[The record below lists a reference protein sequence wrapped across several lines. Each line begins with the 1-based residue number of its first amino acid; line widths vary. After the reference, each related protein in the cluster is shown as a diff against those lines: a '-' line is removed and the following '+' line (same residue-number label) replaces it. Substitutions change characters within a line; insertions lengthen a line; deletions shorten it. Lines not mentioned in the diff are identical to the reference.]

1 MNKHFS
7 ILVLLCIVGTINA
20 HSHDTFYY
28 KLTNIHNNKYS
39 LKIQGGQ
46 FITFIGDICFE
57 SDKEGIGVGH
67 GTLTYNPSYS
77 SSTIKKYLG
86 KSYWGDNA
94 VFSFSSDKSIL
105 NVALENEMVLVYRR
119 TTPPEGVYTCSLI
132 KQQKSNSSSSSGS
145 GGYNPPP
152 VYTAPIYP
160 SAQNSSSTTKE
171 SSTYSSPQKKWR
183 TITYQ
188 EDCHMCHG
196 LGKCWTCSGKGW
208 EYNKLGVDGVH
219 DCPNCSNGECSHC
232 HGTGKVTKTKQVF
245 E

>member
-7 ILVLLCIVGTINA
+7 ILVLSCILGTINTY
-20 HSHDTFYY
+20 SHDTFYY

-46 FITFIGDICFE
+46 FITFVGDICFE

-77 SSTIKKYLG
+77 SSIIKKYLG

-105 NVALENEMVLVYRR
+105 NVALENEMVLVYKR
-119 TTPPEGVYTCSLI
+119 TTPPKGVYTCSLI

-152 VYTAPIYP
+152 VYTTPICS
-160 SAQNSSSTTKE
+160 SAQSSSSTTQE
-171 SSTYSSPQKKWR
+171 SSISSSPQKKWR

-188 EDCHMCHG
+188 EDCHMCRG
-196 LGKCWTCSGKGW
+196 LKYCSSCGGTGHI
-208 EYNKLGVDGVH
+208 YGFTGNKL